1 VASLAARDT
10 EGSHGIDLLLISV
23 VWLAAGLLLQPFQN
37 TPFID
42 DWVYAWSVERLLN
55 VGDLRVLDHSTSLNV
70 IQILWGALFCVP
82 AGFSFTA
89 LRVSTWVAGLLG
101 LWGMYLALRDQSV
114 NRGDA
119 LLGTACLGFYPI
131 YFILSFTFMTDVPMV
146 ACSIWTILAFLRAM
160 SRQSDRWLLIAIA
173 LACGV
178 VGIRLVGVVLPVAM
192 GLTLLMAS
200 GRWGLRKGRF
210 VWPVVALLFYG
221 LIMWWF
227 GRHVEVVGDLSEIPS
242 APATRIRLL
251 KQHGLQYLSGM
262 SLSAL
267 NFLAGALGLAL
278 LPLSAG
284 VMRRRLMWASLAVMA
299 VLGVGMTMAWDFPQ
313 GHHPLLSLWGR
324 MWSLGELGFTEPLV
338 SGYDQPSENAW
349 WTWMVWAV
357 TLASSSILVAH
368 SMRRVVAVDVFLL
381 LQIVGHST
389 LIAVLWLQ
397 WDRYALPL
405 LPVVII
411 LVLRRRPIV
420 RPRITVAL
428 VLAMGLISLI
438 GVRDHL
444 AYNRALWKA
453 VEHLQAMGIKPAD
466 FDGGYVVNGWLQWA
480 HPEHARRNAAGSAE
494 VPWINVKATTP
505 YLISNQATPPW
516 QVNPPW
522 EVVESFPYTRWAGR
536 SGHVYVLK
544 DPA

>member
-1 VASLAARDT
+1 VATVAGRA
-10 EGSHGIDLLLISV
+10 EGSYRIDLLLVSL
-23 VWLAAGLLLQPFQN
+23 VWLSEALLLQPFQN

-55 VGDLRVLDHSTSLNV
+55 GGDLRVLDHSTSLNV

-119 LLGTACLGFYPI
+119 LLGTACLGLYPI
-131 YFILSFTFMTDVPMV
+131 YFVLSFTFMTDVPLV
-146 ACSIWTILAFLRAM
+146 ACSIWTILAFVRAM

-173 LACGV
+173 LACGA
-178 VGIRLVGVVLPVAM
+178 VGIRLVGAVLPVAM
-192 GLTLLMAS
+192 GLTLVMAS

-210 VWPVVALLFYG
+210 VWPVVALLFCG

-242 APATRIRLL
+242 APAGRIRFLAQDGLRLL
-251 KQHGLQYLSGM
+251 PLM
-262 SLSAL
+262 SLRAVS
-267 NFLAGALGLAL
+267 FLTGALGLAL

-284 VMRRRLMWASLAVMA
+284 VVRRSLMWGTLAVMA
-299 VLGVGMTMAWDFPQ
+299 VLGAGMTLALYFFQ
-313 GHHPLLSLWGR
+313 GHHPPVSLWGQ
-324 MWSLGELGFTEPLV
+324 MWSLGELGFTEPMV
-338 SGYDQPSENAW
+338 SGYDKPLENAW
-349 WTWMVWAV
+349 WTWTAWAV
-357 TLASSSILVAH
+357 MLASTSILVAH

-405 LPVVII
+405 LPVAII
-411 LVLRRRPIV
+411 LVLRRRPIL

-428 VLAMGLISLI
+428 VLAIGLISLI

-480 HPEHARRNAAGSAE
+480 HPEHARRNEAGSVE
-494 VPWINVKATTP
+494 VPGVNVKARTP
-505 YLISNQATPPW
+505 FLISNQATPTW
-516 QVNPPW
+516 QVNSPW

-536 SGHVYVLK
+536 SGRVYVLK